1 MTYLTLH
8 HVTGV
13 KVMKDTNP
21 DVVHLD
27 IKGKQEIDITL
38 FFDTE
43 KEKED
48 FMMELNSVKTRG
60 EIWKNS
66 IVFLKV
72 TRL

>member
-1 MTYLTLH
+1 MNLTLH
-8 HVTGV
+8 HVIGV

-60 EIWKNS
+60 EI
-66 IVFLKV
+66 
-72 TRL
+72 